1 MAHVPQTQALYS
13 QDTTQTQ
20 GTPQTQATPQMQGQ
34 TGFTIPVHCGLLTL
48 ISDLNKL
55 HIDIKSAARGVA
67 TVAGG
72 VLLQDPV
79 KETTEQLQ
87 ELRDKLTNLPVLK
100 ILADA
105 QTHKENASQMRTE
118 NKNLKAH
125 VKDLTRELEE
135 AKATVAAL
143 TGEEAQKETTLD

>member
-55 HIDIKSAARGVA
+55 HIDIKSAARDVA

-105 QTHKENASQMRTE
+105 QTHKENASQMHTE
-118 NKNLKAH
+118 NKNLKTH

-135 AKATVAAL
+135 AKATVAPL
-143 TGEEAQKETTLD
+143 TGEEAQKETTQD

>member
-1 MAHVPQTQALYS
+1 
-13 QDTTQTQ
+13 
-20 GTPQTQATPQMQGQ
+20 MQGQ

-48 ISDLNKL
+48 ISYLNKL
-55 HIDIKSAARGVA
+55 HIDIKSAARDVA

-105 QTHKENASQMRTE
+105 QTHKKYASQMHTE

-143 TGEEAQKETTLD
+143 TGEEAQKETTQD

>member
-1 MAHVPQTQALYS
+1 
-13 QDTTQTQ
+13 
-20 GTPQTQATPQMQGQ
+20 MQGQ

-55 HIDIKSAARGVA
+55 HIDIKSAARDVA

-105 QTHKENASQMRTE
+105 QTHKENASQMHTE

-143 TGEEAQKETTLD
+143 TGEEAQKETTQD

>member
-55 HIDIKSAARGVA
+55 HIDIKSAARDVA

-100 ILADA
+100 ILATQYYCYQDFPG
-105 QTHKENASQMRTE
+105 
-118 NKNLKAH
+118 L
-125 VKDLTRELEE
+125 L
-135 AKATVAAL
+135 
-143 TGEEAQKETTLD
+143 LDNSTFQQCGISDQFFILYMYT

>member
-55 HIDIKSAARGVA
+55 HIDIKSAARDVA

-79 KETTEQLQ
+79 KETTA
-87 ELRDKLTNLPVLK
+87 R
-100 ILADA
+100 A
-105 QTHKENASQMRTE
+105 ASRTE
-118 NKNLKAH
+118 
-125 VKDLTRELEE
+125 
-135 AKATVAAL
+135 
-143 TGEEAQKETTLD
+143 G

>member
-1 MAHVPQTQALYS
+1 MAFTDGSRTANTGSYS

-20 GTPQTQATPQMQGQ
+20 GTPQTQAKPQMQGQ

-55 HIDIKSAARGVA
+55 HIDIKSAARDVA

-79 KETTEQLQ
+79 KETTKQLQ

-105 QTHKENASQMRTE
+105 QTNKENASQMHTE

-125 VKDLTRELEE
+125 VKDLTRWRR
-135 AKATVAAL
+135 
-143 TGEEAQKETTLD
+143 QKRQWRL

>member
-55 HIDIKSAARGVA
+55 HIDIKSAARDVA

-105 QTHKENASQMRTE
+105 QTHKENASQMHTE

-143 TGEEAQKETTLD
+143 TGEEAQKETTQD